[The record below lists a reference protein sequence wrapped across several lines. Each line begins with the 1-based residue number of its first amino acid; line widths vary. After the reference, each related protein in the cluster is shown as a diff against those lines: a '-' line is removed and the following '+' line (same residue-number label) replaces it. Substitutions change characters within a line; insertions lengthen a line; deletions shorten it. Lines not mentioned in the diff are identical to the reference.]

1 MEELALKMKTTVI
14 LNEVE
19 FKAIQI
25 DITEYTYQNL
35 FSSSEYQMLAWKD
48 SLRKFHLF
56 PLLLLW
62 KCFLGFFFGKHVLS
76 HF

>member
-35 FSSSEYQMLAWKD
+35 FSSSEYQMLA
-48 SLRKFHLF
+48 
-56 PLLLLW
+56 
-62 KCFLGFFFGKHVLS
+62 
-76 HF
+76 

>member
-1 MEELALKMKTTVI
+1 MEGGLSLKMKTTVI

-35 FSSSEYQMLAWKD
+35 F
-48 SLRKFHLF
+48 
-56 PLLLLW
+56 
-62 KCFLGFFFGKHVLS
+62 FFK
-76 HF
+76 

>member
-25 DITEYTYQNL
+25 DITVYTYQNL
-35 FSSSEYQMLAWKD
+35 FSSSEYQMLA
-48 SLRKFHLF
+48 
-56 PLLLLW
+56 
-62 KCFLGFFFGKHVLS
+62 
-76 HF
+76 

>member
-25 DITEYTYQNL
+25 DITEYTY
-35 FSSSEYQMLAWKD
+35 
-48 SLRKFHLF
+48 
-56 PLLLLW
+56 
-62 KCFLGFFFGKHVLS
+62 
-76 HF
+76 